1 MLAIERPLKIANI
14 LVSQVVIIDI
24 IVNMKQFTL
33 QNTRALWSEA
43 DFMINAIPAES
54 ISMSNS

>member
-1 MLAIERPLKIANI
+1 LKIAKTKI
-14 LVSQVVIIDI
+14 LVFQVVIINV

-43 DFMINAIPAES
+43 GFMFNAIPAES
-54 ISMSNS
+54 ISMSNI